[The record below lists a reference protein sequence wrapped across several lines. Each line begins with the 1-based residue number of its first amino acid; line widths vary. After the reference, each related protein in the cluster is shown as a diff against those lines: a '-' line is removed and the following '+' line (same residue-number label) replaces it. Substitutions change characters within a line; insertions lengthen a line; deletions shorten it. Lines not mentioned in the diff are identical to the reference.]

1 MGKKLNAGE
10 QFPSITMHIGTDHT
24 ITVPEDLDSD
34 YTMVLIY
41 RGHWCPLCIR
51 NLVKYEEHRA
61 ALEEM
66 NCRVIAGSVDDL
78 GNAAKV
84 GANFGFPVAHGLT
97 RETADIIGAWWE
109 ERRQII
115 QPSEFLLNR
124 EGVVVSSTYS
134 SSPLGRT
141 DPLEVIAALKH
152 VRDSKAQTEETA

>member
-1 MGKKLNAGE
+1 MNKKLNTGD
-10 QFPSITMHIGTDHT
+10 QFPSITMRIGRDQT
-24 ITVPEDLDSD
+24 ITIPEDLDSD

-51 NLVKYEEHRA
+51 NLAKYKEHRTG
-61 ALEEM
+61 LKDM
-66 NCRVIAGSVDDL
+66 NCQVIAGSVDDL
-78 GNAAKV
+78 DKAAKV
-84 GANFGFPVAHGLT
+84 GGDLGFPVAHGLT

-124 EGVVVSSTYS
+124 EGMVISSTYS

-152 VRDSKAQTEETA
+152 VEKRKKED

>member
-1 MGKKLNAGE
+1 MNEKLNAGD
-10 QFPSITMHIGTDHT
+10 QFPSITMHVGADQT

-51 NLVKYEEHRA
+51 NLAKYQDHLA
-61 ALEEM
+61 ALGSM
-66 NCRVIAGSVDDL
+66 NCKVIAGSVDDL
-78 GNAAKV
+78 EKAAKV
-84 GANFGFPVAHGLT
+84 GADFGFPVAHGLT

-124 EGVVVSSTYS
+124 EGMVISSTYS

-152 VRDSKAQTEETA
+152 AAKSKKPST